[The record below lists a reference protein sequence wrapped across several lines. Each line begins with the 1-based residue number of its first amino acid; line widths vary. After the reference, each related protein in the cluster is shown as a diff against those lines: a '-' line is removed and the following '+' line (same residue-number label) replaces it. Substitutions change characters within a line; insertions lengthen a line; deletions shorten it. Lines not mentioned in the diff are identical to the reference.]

1 MSAAIPL
8 IVIFVL
14 VVLFVIFKAIDQ
26 SIAREWFSDYYTK
39 KAFIK
44 HFRMEAVC
52 THVYTELNQVRFSF
66 SQKGTD
72 YDITVS
78 LSKAKE
84 LYDITQSGGI
94 RRTLKS
100 LK

>member
-1 MSAAIPL
+1 MSTAIPL
-8 IVIFVL
+8 IIIFVS

-52 THVYTELNQVRFSF
+52 TQVYTQLNQVRFSF

-94 RRTLKS
+94 RRTLRS